1 MLWGMYSYS
10 IEDIG
15 IVHFRPLFDEET
27 GEKVYAIEDIR
38 WTFVTSRFFSGFCLP

>member
-1 MLWGMYSYS
+1 MGKVFYS

-27 GEKVYAIEDIR
+27 GEKVYAIEDNR
-38 WTFVTSRFFSGFCLP
+38 WTFATSRFFSGFCLP